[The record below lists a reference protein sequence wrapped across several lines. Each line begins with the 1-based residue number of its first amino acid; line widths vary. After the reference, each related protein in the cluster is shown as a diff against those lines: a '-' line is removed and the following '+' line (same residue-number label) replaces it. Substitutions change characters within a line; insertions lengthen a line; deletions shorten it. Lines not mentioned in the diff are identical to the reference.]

1 MNLCKIWIEQCQ
13 AARGIEDEFGT
24 VNALKY
30 LVGEKF
36 LNYLQAAEKD
46 AEFRAEIPA
55 FVAEI
60 KAIFEPWQLAEYLE
74 KAGWTEPFDP
84 SLYDE
89 DDEDYDPEFIEMER
103 KDNLRRAANELLLIE
118 RAKEWLL
125 TCRTQVEGVVLNGS
139 YQQETGVPVP
149 QGQEAAWRPAPT
161 GGGGL
166 RPGSEGREE
175 RGGVGPFRPRPASR
189 RLRCSAELHVV
200 LCRGRV
206 AVPGIRPILQDRRP
220 RRRRVH
226 AEQSAA

>member
-1 MNLCKIWIEQCQ
+1 MQLHKIWIEQCE

-36 LNYLQAAEKD
+36 MHFLEAAAKD

-60 KAIFEPWQLAEYLE
+60 KAIFEQWQLAEYLE

-103 KDNLRRAANELLLIE
+103 KDNLRRAANELLLLE
-118 RAKEWLL
+118 QAKAWLL
-125 TCRTQVEGVVLNGS
+125 EG
-139 YQQETGVPVP
+139 
-149 QGQEAAWRPAPT
+149 
-161 GGGGL
+161 
-166 RPGSEGREE
+166 
-175 RGGVGPFRPRPASR
+175 
-189 RLRCSAELHVV
+189 
-200 LCRGRV
+200 
-206 AVPGIRPILQDRRP
+206 DDK
-220 RRRRVH
+220 
-226 AEQSAA
+226 